1 MQPTSV
7 PAVHSRKVIWLCLG
21 WTRRHSNER
30 NRRSRRLH
38 RFITI
43 LKPQLIAIKKKATR
57 TSALEL
63 PGLIVAPT
71 ILRLLLH
78 LPHLLLVHLGRPFVN
93 VLRLLS
99 VRKSDVPITRGCTSL
114 RPIMTV
120 TGDGLLVGG
129 DGVVPPAVPTRFP
142 LFGAVRWGTP
152 KGWLQAAGERTDRF
166 IVLSVRQY

>member
-1 MQPTSV
+1 VFELDPTPFEQKKQVSTAS
-7 PAVHSRKVIWLCLG
+7 PIYYTPR
-21 WTRRHSNER
+21 T
-30 NRRSRRLH
+30 
-38 RFITI
+38 TI
-43 LKPQLIAIKKKATR
+43 IAIKKSNR
-57 TSALEL
+57 TPRLEL
-63 PGLIVAPT
+63 PGFIVAPT

-99 VRKSDVPITRGCTSL
+99 VRKSDVPITRGCTPL

-142 LFGAVRWGTP
+142 LFGTVRWGTP

-166 IVLSVRQY
+166 IVLDVRQY